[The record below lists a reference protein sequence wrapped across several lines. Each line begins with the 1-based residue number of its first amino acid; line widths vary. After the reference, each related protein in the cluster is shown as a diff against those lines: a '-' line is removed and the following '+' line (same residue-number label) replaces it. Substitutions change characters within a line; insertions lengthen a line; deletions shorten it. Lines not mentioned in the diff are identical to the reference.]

1 MRPALA
7 LALVVAGL
15 VPLPAVAQGSA
26 CPAGRT
32 LSGGCLKPEIMD
44 RLTEA
49 SVARTSGA
57 LSDTGPV
64 TLLSSEARL
73 RAGILDSAPPRAVR
87 NGTSIIPFQNELG
100 VK

>member
-7 LALVVAGL
+7 LLLLVAGL
-15 VPLPAVAQGSA
+15 APLPAAAQGPA
-26 CPAGRT
+26 CPAGQALT
-32 LSGGCLKPEIMD
+32 GGCLKPEVMD
-44 RLTEA
+44 RLTES
-49 SVARTSGA
+49 SVARVGGA

>member
-15 VPLPAVAQGSA
+15 APLPAAAQGPA

-32 LSGGCLKPEIMD
+32 LSGGCLKPDVMD
-44 RLTEA
+44 RLTDA
-49 SVARTSGA
+49 SVARVGGA
-57 LSDTGPV
+57 LSETGPV

-73 RAGILDSAPPRAVR
+73 RTGILDSPPPRAVR
-87 NGTSIIPFQNELG
+87 DGTSIIPFQNELG